1 MNPQQSLAL
10 ARVRLYKGRP
20 EVETVC
26 DAAEAWFTLQDL
38 LAAKGWKDPT
48 PQMIADWQTLAAWR
62 VGDYAASESFVILRE
77 PVRLDEDP
85 PDGDEDA

>member
-26 DAAEAWFTLQDL
+26 AAADAWFTLQDL
-38 LAAKGWKDPT
+38 LAARGYPELS
-48 PQMIADWQTLAAWR
+48 PQMIGEAFPAFNY
-62 VGDYAASESFVILRE
+62 VISHSHIILRE

>member
-26 DAAEAWFTLQDL
+26 DAAEQWFALQDL
-38 LAAKGWKDPT
+38 LAARGCADLT
-48 PQMIADWQTLAAWR
+48 PQMIANCCTS
-62 VGDYAASESFVILRE
+62 GDYVISQSFLILRE
-77 PVRLDEDP
+77 PVSLDEDP
-85 PDGDEDA
+85 PDGDENG